1 MAGTHPFLAI
11 RLAIALI
18 HLPIQNFISNKIT
31 NYLTEGTGYRTEI
44 DYVNIRWFNSITADE
59 AAIYDHND
67 IRMIGVEELV
77 LTFDLKALLG
87 KKDFHTREAWIY
99 RADVNL
105 RTEEVGGLNID
116 DWARKITALTASDDT
131 TSRQPLAFI
140 LDEAELIDSKFSI
153 SDSRRDSIKQGFNY
167 NHFQLINIHAELL
180 NLKAVSDSFQVDIK
194 YLSTE
199 DKASGFQRWMK

>member
-1 MAGTHPFLAI
+1 MKLKRTQVIQKRLVKSTSLAGTHPFLAI

-18 HLPIQNFISNKIT
+18 HLPPIQNFISNKIT

-67 IRMIGVEELV
+67 IRMIGEELV

-99 RADVNL
+99 
-105 RTEEVGGLNID
+105 
-116 DWARKITALTASDDT
+116 
-131 TSRQPLAFI
+131 
-140 LDEAELIDSKFSI
+140 
-153 SDSRRDSIKQGFNY
+153 
-167 NHFQLINIHAELL
+167 
-180 NLKAVSDSFQVDIK
+180 
-194 YLSTE
+194 
-199 DKASGFQRWMK
+199 